1 MTAPSA
7 EPLHGTRAASALN
20 TRLRKIPFLVIAPAV
35 VLIVGLMAGLALAA
49 SGMERLRT
57 QSDDAAA
64 LRSRLLSLTL
74 AERLQRTSEE
84 DRPVVLE
91 RAARR
96 SGAELLLVSA
106 SGHVIIDATQG
117 PPTKA
122 RILELLVAGEGET
135 TTQLGRA
142 RFFSAAFPGTGEYM
156 NVLSFVSAP
165 TAPFASRSLLV
176 WVATLTALLVGAA
189 ALVAFALARDV
200 HADVTFVRNRIVEMA
215 REGAEPTG
223 IPIPVRS
230 VDLVGLLT
238 SAFNVLVDRFTAA
251 EHAYRQD
258 LSGALAYD
266 RDRSDFLAALSHELR
281 TPLNAILGFT
291 DVLLSEV
298 DGPLSADAQE
308 NLSVVRNSGQ
318 HLRALIDDIL
328 DLSALESGELR
339 LNCKVIDVLSIGQE
353 VVREA
358 RIAAEAKQLEVTVV
372 GNRAMAFADARRVRQ
387 IIGNIVGNAVKFTS
401 KGGVTLR
408 IEPRDGGVTISV
420 SDTGPGIARE
430 DHEAIFQEY
439 WQAGEVKRQRVGTG
453 LGLAITRRL
462 VQMHRGFIDLRSQLG
477 KGSTF
482 TIVLP
487 SQPPLV
493 IERAPEPPPPREA
506 IDSGDFGGLP

>member
-1 MTAPSA
+1 MTAPST
-7 EPLHGTRAASALN
+7 EPLHGTRAARALN

-35 VLIVGLMAGLALAA
+35 VLVVGLLAGLALAA

-135 TTQLGRA
+135 TTQLGRS

-339 LNCKVIDVLSIGQE
+339 LNCKVIDVLSIGHE

-408 IEPRDGGVTISV
+408 IEPRDGGVTIAV

-493 IERAPEPPPPREA
+493 IERAPEPPPPRET

>member
-1 MTAPSA
+1 VTNSVSPGK
-7 EPLHGTRAASALN
+7 GTRLSLPHIN
-20 TRLRKIPFLVIAPAV
+20 TRQRIPFLIIAPTV
-35 VLIVGLMAGLALAA
+35 VLVVGLAAGLALAIL
-49 SGMERLRT
+49 GTTRLRT

-64 LRSRLLSLTL
+64 LRCRLLSLTL
-74 AERLQRTSEE
+74 AERLRRTSEE
-84 DRPVVLE
+84 DRPIVVE

-96 SGAELLLVSA
+96 SGAELLLVGA
-106 SGHVIIDATQG
+106 AGNVIVDGTQG
-117 PPTKA
+117 APPKA
-122 RILELLVAGEGET
+122 RILELLVSGEGET
-135 TTQLGRA
+135 TTTLGRS
-142 RFFSAAFPGTGEYM
+142 RFFSAAWQAPSEYM
-156 NVLSFVSAP
+156 N
-165 TAPFASRSLLV
+165 LLV
-176 WVATLTALLVGAA
+176 FVEAPETPLATSSLVVSVATLTALLVGVA
-189 ALVAFALARDV
+189 ALVALALARDV
-200 HADVTFVRNRIVEMA
+200 HADVTFVRSRIVEMA
-215 REGAEPTG
+215 KEGADPTG
-223 IPIPVRS
+223 KPIPVRS

-266 RDRSDFLAALSHELR
+266 RDRSDFLSALSHELR

-298 DGPLSADAQE
+298 DGPLSPDAHE

-339 LNCKVIDVLSIGQE
+339 LTCKMIDVLSIGQE

-358 RIAAEAKQLEVTVV
+358 SISAEAKGIQISIM
-372 GNRAMAFADARRVRQ
+372 GNRAMAHADARRVRQ
-387 IIGNIVGNAVKFTS
+387 IIGNIVSNAVKFTS
-401 KGGVTLR
+401 KGSVTVR
-408 IEPRDGGVTISV
+408 VDPRDGGVAISIT
-420 SDTGPGIARE
+420 DTGPGIARE

-462 VQMHRGFIDLRSQLG
+462 VQMHRGFIDLKSQLG
-477 KGSTF
+477 RGSTF

-487 SQPPLV
+487 SRPPV
-493 IERAPEPPPPREA
+493 VVERSTLPSLPSVDTGEPETMP
-506 IDSGDFGGLP
+506 

>member
-1 MTAPSA
+1 MSA
-7 EPLHGTRAASALN
+7 RQ
-20 TRLRKIPFLVIAPAV
+20 RRIPFLVIAPAV
-35 VLIVGLMAGLALAA
+35 VLIVGLAAGLALAVL
-49 SGMERLRT
+49 GTMRLRT
-57 QSDDAAA
+57 QSDNAAA
-64 LRSRLLSLTL
+64 LRSKLLSLTL
-74 AERLQRTSEE
+74 AARLRSTSEE
-84 DRPVVLE
+84 DRSTVLE

-106 SGHVIIDATQG
+106 AGNVIVDGTQG
-117 PPTKA
+117 APPKA
-122 RILELLVAGEGET
+122 RILQLLVAGEGET
-135 TTQLGRA
+135 TTQLGPA
-142 RFFSAAFPGTGEYM
+142 RFFSAALQAPTEYM
-156 NVLSFVSAP
+156 NLLVFVGAP
-165 TAPFASRSLLV
+165 ETPLATGSLLV
-176 WVATLTALLVGAA
+176 WVATLTALLVGVA
-189 ALVAFALARDV
+189 ALVALALARDV
-200 HADVTFVRNRIVEMA
+200 HADVTFVRKRIVEMA
-215 REGAEPTG
+215 KEGANPTG
-223 IPIPVRS
+223 KAIPVRS

-291 DVLLSEV
+291 DVVLSEV

-339 LNCKVIDVLSIGQE
+339 LNCKMIDVLSIGQE
-353 VVREA
+353 VIREA
-358 RIAAEAKQLEVTVV
+358 RIAAEAKNLEISAI

-401 KGGVTLR
+401 KGGVILR
-408 IEPRDGGVTISV
+408 IDPRDGGVTIAVTDS
-420 SDTGPGIARE
+420 GPGIARE

-439 WQAGEVKRQRVGTG
+439 WQSGEVKRQRVGTG

-462 VQMHRGFIDLRSQLG
+462 VTMHRGFIDLKSQLG

-487 SQPPLV
+487 SRPP
-493 IERAPEPPPPREA
+493 IIAERPPEPPPARQT
-506 IDSGDFGGLP
+506 IDSIDSDIGGLR

>member
-1 MTAPSA
+1 V
-7 EPLHGTRAASALN
+7 N
-20 TRLRKIPFLVIAPAV
+20 TRRRIPFLVIAPTI
-35 VLIVGLMAGLALAA
+35 VLVVGLAAGLALAVL
-49 SGMERLRT
+49 GMMRLRT
-57 QSDDAAA
+57 QSDDAAG
-64 LRSRLLSLTL
+64 LRAKLLSLTL
-74 AERLQRTSEE
+74 AARLRSTSEE
-84 DRPVVLE
+84 DRPSVLE

-96 SGAELLLVSA
+96 SGAELLLVGA
-106 SGHVIIDATQG
+106 AGNVLVDGTQG
-117 PPTKA
+117 APPKA

-135 TTQLGRA
+135 TTRLGRA
-142 RFFSAAFPGTGEYM
+142 RFFSAA
-156 NVLSFVSAP
+156 LQAP
-165 TAPFASRSLLV
+165 TTEYINLLVFVGAPETPFATGSLLV
-176 WVATLTALLVGAA
+176 SVATLTALLVGVA
-189 ALVAFALARDV
+189 ALVALALARDV
-200 HADVTFVRNRIVEMA
+200 HADVTFVRKRIVQMA
-215 REGAEPTG
+215 KEGSEPTG
-223 IPIPVRS
+223 IAIPVRS

-339 LNCKVIDVLSIGQE
+339 LNCKMIDVLSIGQE
-353 VVREA
+353 VIREA
-358 RIAAEAKQLEVTVV
+358 RIAAEAKKLEISVV

-401 KGGVTLR
+401 KGGVMLR
-408 IEPRDGGVTISV
+408 IDPRDGGVTIAI
-420 SDTGPGIARE
+420 SDSGPGIARE

-439 WQAGEVKRQRVGTG
+439 WQAGDVKRQRVGTG

-462 VQMHRGFIDLRSQLG
+462 VTMHRGFIDLKSQLG

-487 SQPPLV
+487 SRPPIIV
-493 IERAPEPPPPREA
+493 ERPPEPPPPRPTIDS
-506 IDSGDFGGLP
+506 IDSGDYGGVP

>member
-1 MTAPSA
+1 VTSLAPR
-7 EPLHGTRAASALN
+7 ETRPPPARRK
-20 TRLRKIPFLVIAPAV
+20 RLRQIPFLVIAPTV
-35 VLIVGLMAGLALAA
+35 VLIVGLAAGFALAV
-49 SGMERLRT
+49 SGTSRLRA
-57 QSDDAAA
+57 QSDGAAE
-64 LRSRLLSLTL
+64 LRCRLLSLTL
-74 AERLQRTSEE
+74 AERLRRTSEE
-84 DRPVVLE
+84 DRTIVLE

-106 SGHVIIDATQG
+106 TGHVLVDATQG
-117 PPTKA
+117 APPKA
-122 RILELLVAGEGET
+122 RLLELMVLGEGEIT
-135 TTQLGRA
+135 TELGRS
-142 RFFSAAFPGTGEYM
+142 RFFSAAFPGPTEYL
-156 NVLSFVSAP
+156 NVLAFVAAP
-165 TAPFASRSLLV
+165 ATPFATGSLLV
-176 WVATLTALLVGAA
+176 WVATLTALLVGVA
-189 ALVAFALARDV
+189 ALAALALARDV
-200 HADVTFVRNRIVEMA
+200 HADVTFVRNRIVAMA
-215 REGAEPTG
+215 REGADPTG
-223 IPIPVRS
+223 KPIPVRS

-308 NLSVVRNSGQ
+308 NLSIVRSSGQ

-339 LNCKVIDVLSIGQE
+339 LTCKVIDVLSIGQE

-358 RIAAEAKQLEVTVV
+358 RIAAEAKQLEISVV
-372 GNRAMAFADARRVRQ
+372 GNRAMAYADGRRVRQ
-387 IIGNIVGNAVKFTS
+387 IIGNVVGNAIKFTS
-401 KGGVTLR
+401 HGGVTLR
-408 IEPRDGGVTISV
+408 IEPRDGGVTIAV

-439 WQAGEVKRQRVGTG
+439 WQAGDVKRQRIGTG

-487 SQPPLV
+487 SQPPV
-493 IERAPEPPPPREA
+493 VSPRPPDPIPDEITDA
-506 IDSGDFGGLP
+506 GKGAGIS

>member
-1 MTAPSA
+1 VKRDSVRESRP
-7 EPLHGTRAASALN
+7 PHPLN
-20 TRLRKIPFLVIAPAV
+20 TRLRRIPFLVIAPTV
-35 VLIVGLMAGLALAA
+35 VLIVGLAAGLALAV
-49 SGMERLRT
+49 SGTSRLRA

-64 LRSRLLSLTL
+64 LRCRLLSLTL
-74 AERLQRTSEE
+74 AERLRRTSEE
-84 DRPVVLE
+84 DRGVVLE

-106 SGHVIIDATQG
+106 TGQVVVDATQG
-117 PPTKA
+117 APPNA
-122 RILELLVAGEGET
+122 RLLELMVLGEGET
-135 TTQLGRA
+135 TTELGRS
-142 RFFSAAFPGTGEYM
+142 RFFSAAFPGPSEYM
-156 NVLSFVSAP
+156 NVLSFVAAP
-165 TAPFASRSLLV
+165 TTPFATGSLLV
-176 WVATLTALLVGAA
+176 WVAALTALLVGVA
-189 ALVAFALARDV
+189 ALAALALARDV
-200 HADVTFVRNRIVEMA
+200 HADVTFVRNRIVAMA
-215 REGAEPTG
+215 REGADPTG
-223 IPIPVRS
+223 KPIPVRS
-230 VDLVGLLT
+230 VDLVGILT

-298 DGPLSADAQE
+298 DGPLSADAKE

-339 LNCKVIDVLSIGQE
+339 LTCKMIDVLSIGQE

-358 RIAAEAKQLEVTVV
+358 RIAAEAKQLEISVV
-372 GNRAMAFADARRVRQ
+372 GNRAMAYADGRRVRQ
-387 IIGNIVGNAVKFTS
+387 IIGNIVGNAIKFTS
-401 KGGVTLR
+401 RGGVMLR
-408 IEPRDGGVTISV
+408 IDPRDGGVTIAVTDS
-420 SDTGPGIARE
+420 GPGIARE

-439 WQAGEVKRQRVGTG
+439 WQAGDVKRQRIGTG

-487 SQPPLV
+487 SQPPV
-493 IERAPEPPPPREA
+493 VVSQAPPDPVPDEITDAGKSVSVRR
-506 IDSGDFGGLP
+506 S

>member
-1 MTAPSA
+1 MTS
-7 EPLHGTRAASALN
+7 RQ
-20 TRLRKIPFLVIAPAV
+20 RKFPFLVIAPAIV
-35 VLIVGLMAGLALAA
+35 IIVGLAAGVALAVL
-49 SGMERLRT
+49 GTGRLKD

-64 LRSRLLSLTL
+64 LRCKLLSLTL
-74 AERLQRTSEE
+74 AERLRRTTGD
-84 DRPVVLE
+84 DRAIVVE

-96 SGAELLLVSA
+96 SGAELLLVTSD
-106 SGHVIIDATQG
+106 GDVIADGTQG
-117 PPTKA
+117 APRKDQIVDLI
-122 RILELLVAGEGET
+122 RAGEGET
-135 TTQLGRA
+135 TTELGRS
-142 RFFSAAFPGTGEYM
+142 RFFAAALQAPSQHT
-156 NVLSFVSAP
+156 NVLAFVEAP
-165 TAPFASRSLLV
+165 ETPFATPSLVV
-176 WVATLTALLVGAA
+176 WVGTLTALLVGVA
-189 ALVAFALARDV
+189 ALVALAVARDV
-200 HADVTFVRNRIVEMA
+200 HSDVAFVRKRIVEMA
-215 REGAEPTG
+215 KEGADPTG
-223 IPIPVRS
+223 KPIPVRS

-298 DGPLSADAQE
+298 DGPLSEDAIE

-339 LNCKVIDVLSIGQE
+339 LNCKMIDVFSIAQE

-358 RIAAEAKQLEVTVV
+358 RIAAEAKHLEIGIV
-372 GNRAMAFADARRVRQ
+372 GNRAMAYADGRRVRQ
-387 IIGNIVGNAVKFTS
+387 IIGNIVGNAIKFTS
-401 KGGVTLR
+401 KGGVSLR
-408 IEPRDGGVTISV
+408 VDPRDGGVTIAI

-439 WQAGEVKRQRVGTG
+439 WQARDVKRQRTGTG

-462 VQMHRGFIDLRSQLG
+462 VTMHRGFIDLKSQLG

-487 SQPPLV
+487 SRPPV
-493 IERAPEPPPPREA
+493 VAPVPVEPPPRQT
-506 IDSGDFGGLP
+506 IDSGDFGGLQ

>member
-1 MTAPSA
+1 M
-7 EPLHGTRAASALN
+7 
-20 TRLRKIPFLVIAPAV
+20 
-35 VLIVGLMAGLALAA
+35 VLIVGLLAGLALAI
-49 SGMERLRT
+49 SGTARLRA

-64 LRSRLLSLTL
+64 LRARVLSLTL
-74 AERLQRTSEE
+74 AERLRRTSEE
-84 DRPVVLE
+84 DRTAVLE

-96 SGAELLLVSA
+96 SGAELLLVKTGGA
-106 SGHVIIDATQG
+106 VIIDATQG
-117 PPTKA
+117 PPPKA

-135 TTQLGRA
+135 TTELGRS
-142 RFFSAAFPGTGEYM
+142 RFFSAALQGSSEYM
-156 NVLSFVSAP
+156 NLIAFVSAP
-165 TAPFASRSLLV
+165 ATPFATGSLVV
-176 WVATLTALLVGAA
+176 WVGILTALLVGVA
-189 ALVAFALARDV
+189 ALVALALARDV
-200 HADVTFVRNRIVEMA
+200 HADVNFVRNRIVEMA
-215 REGAEPTG
+215 REGADPTG
-223 IPIPVRS
+223 KPIPVRS

-238 SAFNVLVDRFTAA
+238 SAFDVLVDRFTAA

-298 DGPLSADAQE
+298 DGPLSADARE

-358 RIAAEAKQLEVTVV
+358 RIAAEAKQLEVSVV

-408 IEPRDGGVTISV
+408 IDPRDGGVTIAV
-420 SDTGPGIARE
+420 TDTGPGIARE

-439 WQAGEVKRQRVGTG
+439 WQAGDVKRQRVGTG

-482 TIVLP
+482 TVVWP

-493 IERAPEPPPPREA
+493 VERPPEPPPRA
-506 IDSGDFGGLP
+506 TIDSGDFGGLP

>member
-1 MTAPSA
+1 MTT
-7 EPLHGTRAASALN
+7 EPLRETHSSGTAN
-20 TRLRKIPFLVIAPAV
+20 TRLRKLPFLVIAPAV
-35 VLIVGLMAGLALAA
+35 VLIVGLLAGLALAA
-49 SGMERLRT
+49 SGMARLRT

-64 LRSRLLSLTL
+64 LRCRLLSLTL
-74 AERLQRTSEE
+74 AERLRRTSEE

-106 SGHVIIDATQG
+106 AGHVIVDGTQG
-117 PPTKA
+117 APAKA

-135 TTQLGRA
+135 TTELGRA
-142 RFFSAAFPGTGEYM
+142 RFYSAALQAPTEYI
-156 NVLSFVSAP
+156 NLLVFVSAP
-165 TAPFASRSLLV
+165 AAPFASGSLLV
-176 WVATLTALLVGAA
+176 WVATLTALLVGVA
-189 ALVAFALARDV
+189 ALAALALARDV
-200 HADVTFVRNRIVEMA
+200 HADVTFVRKRIVEMA

-223 IPIPVRS
+223 IAIPVRS

-339 LNCKVIDVLSIGQE
+339 LTCKMIDVLSIGQE
-353 VVREA
+353 VVREI
-358 RIAAEAKQLEVTVV
+358 RIAAEAKKLEVSVV

-401 KGGVTLR
+401 KGGVTVR
-408 IEPRDGGVTISV
+408 IDPRDGGVTIAV
-420 SDTGPGIARE
+420 TDTGPGIARE

-439 WQAGEVKRQRVGTG
+439 WQAGEVKRQRIGTG

-487 SQPPLV
+487 SQPPLIV
-493 IERAPEPPPPREA
+493 ERPVLPAPRETMN
-506 IDSGDFGGLP
+506 SGDFGGLP

>member
-1 MTAPSA
+1 MSA
-7 EPLHGTRAASALN
+7 KQ
-20 TRLRKIPFLVIAPAV
+20 RKIPFLVIAPAV
-35 VLIVGLMAGLALAA
+35 VLIVGLAAGLALAVL
-49 SGMERLRT
+49 GTMRLRT

-64 LRSRLLSLTL
+64 LRSKLLSLTL
-74 AERLQRTSEE
+74 AARLRSTSEE
-84 DRPVVLE
+84 DRGAVLE

-106 SGHVIIDATQG
+106 AGNVIVDGTQG
-117 PPTKA
+117 APPKA
-122 RILELLVAGEGET
+122 RILQLLVAGEGET

-142 RFFSAAFPGTGEYM
+142 RFFSAALQAPTEYM
-156 NVLSFVSAP
+156 NLLVFVGAP
-165 TAPFASRSLLV
+165 ETPFATGSLLV
-176 WVATLTALLVGAA
+176 WVGTLTGLLVGVA
-189 ALVAFALARDV
+189 ALVALALARDV
-200 HADVTFVRNRIVEMA
+200 HADVTFVRKRIVEMA
-215 REGAEPTG
+215 KEGADPTG
-223 IPIPVRS
+223 RPIPVRS

-339 LNCKVIDVLSIGQE
+339 LNCKMIDVLSIGQE
-353 VVREA
+353 VIREA
-358 RIAAEAKQLEVTVV
+358 RIAAEAKNLEISAI

-401 KGGVTLR
+401 KGGVILR
-408 IEPRDGGVTISV
+408 IEPRDGGVTIAITDS
-420 SDTGPGIARE
+420 GPGIARE

-439 WQAGEVKRQRVGTG
+439 WQSGEVKRQRVGTG

-462 VQMHRGFIDLRSQLG
+462 VTMHRGFIDLKSQLG

-487 SQPPLV
+487 SRPPV
-493 IERAPEPPPPREA
+493 IAERPPEPPPARQT
-506 IDSGDFGGLP
+506 IDSIDSDVSGLR

>member
-1 MTAPSA
+1 VS
-7 EPLHGTRAASALN
+7 TRQ
-20 TRLRKIPFLVIAPAV
+20 RKIPFLVIAPAV
-35 VLIVGLMAGLALAA
+35 VLIVGLAAGVALAVL
-49 SGMERLRT
+49 GTVRLKT
-57 QSDDAAA
+57 QSDDAAS
-64 LRSRLLSLTL
+64 LRCKLLSLTL
-74 AERLQRTSEE
+74 AERLRRTSGE
-84 DRPVVLE
+84 DRAVVVE

-106 SGHVIIDATQG
+106 DGTVVVDGTQG
-117 PPTKA
+117 APPKD
-122 RILELLVAGEGET
+122 RILDLLVAGEGET
-135 TTQLGRA
+135 TTELGRS
-142 RFFSAAFPGTGEYM
+142 RFFSAALQQAPTEYM
-156 NVLSFVSAP
+156 NVLAFVAAP
-165 TAPFASRSLLV
+165 ETPFATQSLVV
-176 WVATLTALLVGAA
+176 WVATLTALLVGVA
-189 ALVAFALARDV
+189 ALVALALARDV
-200 HADVTFVRNRIVEMA
+200 HADVTFVRKRIVEMA

-298 DGPLSADAQE
+298 DGPLSEDAQE

-339 LNCKVIDVLSIGQE
+339 LNCKMIDVLSIGQE

-358 RIAAEAKQLEVTVV
+358 RIAAEAKSLEISVV
-372 GNRAMAFADARRVRQ
+372 GNRAMAFADGRRVRQ

-401 KGGVTLR
+401 KGRVTLR
-408 IEPRDGGVTISV
+408 IDPRDGGVTIAV
-420 SDTGPGIARE
+420 TDTGPGIARE

-439 WQAGEVKRQRVGTG
+439 WQAGDVKRQRVGTG

-462 VQMHRGFIDLRSQLG
+462 VQMHRGFIDLKSQLG
-477 KGSTF
+477 KGTTF

-487 SQPPLV
+487 SRPPVV
-493 IERAPEPPPPREA
+493 IVTPPEPPPRQT
-506 IDSGDFGGLP
+506 IDSGDFGVLP

>member
-1 MTAPSA
+1 MS
-7 EPLHGTRAASALN
+7 TRQ
-20 TRLRKIPFLVIAPAV
+20 RKIPFLVIAPAI
-35 VLIVGLMAGLALAA
+35 VLIVGLAAGLALAVL
-49 SGMERLRT
+49 GTMRLRT
-57 QSDDAAA
+57 QSDDAAL
-64 LRSRLLSLTL
+64 LRARLLSLTL
-74 AERLQRTSEE
+74 AERIRSTSEE
-84 DRPVVLE
+84 DRPAVLE

-96 SGAELLLVSA
+96 SGAELLLVTA
-106 SGHVIIDATQG
+106 DGNVMVDGTQG
-117 PPTKA
+117 APPKP
-122 RILELLVAGEGET
+122 RILELLIAGEGET
-135 TTQLGRA
+135 TTQLGRV
-142 RFFSAAFPGTGEYM
+142 RFFSAA
-156 NVLSFVSAP
+156 LQAP
-165 TAPFASRSLLV
+165 TDYVNLLVFVAAPATPFATGSLLV
-176 WVATLTALLVGAA
+176 WVATLTGLLVGVA
-189 ALVAFALARDV
+189 ALVALALARDV
-200 HADVTFVRNRIVEMA
+200 HADVTFVRKRIVAMA
-215 REGAEPTG
+215 KEGADPTG

-291 DVLLSEV
+291 EVLLSEV

-339 LNCKVIDVLSIGQE
+339 LNCKMIDVLSIGQE

-358 RIAAEAKQLEVTVV
+358 RIAAEAKHLEISAV

-387 IIGNIVGNAVKFTS
+387 IIGNIVGNAVKFTTQ
-401 KGGVTLR
+401 GGVTLR
-408 IEPRDGGVTISV
+408 IDPRDGGVTIAVTDS
-420 SDTGPGIARE
+420 GAGIAPQ

-439 WQAGEVKRQRVGTG
+439 WQAGDVKRQRVGTG

-462 VQMHRGFIDLRSQLG
+462 VQMHRGFIDLKSQLG

-487 SQPPLV
+487 SRPPV
-493 IERAPEPPPPREA
+493 IVERASEAAPRA
-506 IDSGDFGGLP
+506 TIDSIDSSEFGGLP

>member
-1 MTAPSA
+1 MTPES
-7 EPLHGTRAASALN
+7 LRVTRASGAVN
-20 TRLRKIPFLVIAPAV
+20 MRLRKIPFLVIAPAV
-35 VLIVGLMAGLALAA
+35 VLIVGLAAGLALAM
-49 SGMERLRT
+49 SGSARLRA

-74 AERLQRTSEE
+74 AERLRSTSEE
-84 DRPVVLE
+84 DRAAVVE

-106 SGHVIIDATQG
+106 DGHVIVDGTQG
-117 PPTKA
+117 APPKA
-122 RILELLVAGEGET
+122 RILALLVAGEGET
-135 TTQLGRA
+135 TTQLGRC
-142 RFFSAAFPGTGEYM
+142 RFFSAALQAPTEYL
-156 NVLSFVSAP
+156 NLLAFVSAP
-165 TAPFASRSLLV
+165 TAPFATGSLLV
-176 WVATLTALLVGAA
+176 WVAALTALLVGAA
-189 ALVAFALARDV
+189 ALVALALARDV

-215 REGAEPTG
+215 REGADPTG
-223 IPIPVRS
+223 KPIPVRS

-339 LNCKVIDVLSIGQE
+339 LTCKMIDVLSIGQE

-358 RIAAEAKQLEVTVV
+358 RIAAEQKQLSVTVI

-387 IIGNIVGNAVKFTS
+387 IIGNILGNAVKFTS
-401 KGGVTLR
+401 RGGVTLR
-408 IEPRDGGVTISV
+408 IEPRDGGVTIAV
-420 SDTGPGIARE
+420 TDTGPGIARE

-439 WQAGEVKRQRVGTG
+439 WQAGDVKRQRVGTG

-493 IERAPEPPPPREA
+493 TERPPEPAPRETMN
-506 IDSGDFGGLP
+506 SVDFEALP

>member
-1 MTAPSA
+1 MSQ
-7 EPLHGTRAASALN
+7 RQK
-20 TRLRKIPFLVIAPAV
+20 KIPFLVIAPAV
-35 VLIVGLMAGLALAA
+35 VLIVGLAAGVALAVL
-49 SGMERLRT
+49 GTVRLKT
-57 QSDDAAA
+57 QSDDAAS
-64 LRSRLLSLTL
+64 LRCKLLSLTL
-74 AERLQRTSEE
+74 AERLRRTSGE
-84 DRPVVLE
+84 DRAVVLE

-96 SGAELLLVSA
+96 SGAELLLVNA
-106 SGHVIIDATQG
+106 DGTVIVDGTQG
-117 PPTKA
+117 APAKE
-122 RILELLVAGEGET
+122 RILDLLVAGEGET
-135 TTQLGRA
+135 TTELGRS
-142 RFFSAAFPGTGEYM
+142 RFFSAALQQAPTEYL
-156 NVLSFVSAP
+156 NVLAFVEAP
-165 TAPFASRSLLV
+165 ETPFATPSLVV
-176 WVATLTALLVGAA
+176 WVGTLTALLVGVA
-189 ALVAFALARDV
+189 ALVALALARDV

-215 REGAEPTG
+215 REGADPTG
-223 IPIPVRS
+223 KPIPVRS

-298 DGPLSADAQE
+298 DGPLSEDAKE

-339 LNCKVIDVLSIGQE
+339 LSCKVIDVLSIGQE

-358 RIAAEAKQLEVTVV
+358 RIAAEAKNLEISIV
-372 GNRAMAFADARRVRQ
+372 GNRAMAFADGRRVRQ
-387 IIGNIVGNAVKFTS
+387 IIGNIVGNALKFTS
-401 KGGVTLR
+401 KGGVSVR
-408 IEPRDGGVTISV
+408 IEPRDGGVTIAV

-439 WQAGEVKRQRVGTG
+439 WQAGDVKRQRVGTG

-462 VQMHRGFIDLRSQLG
+462 VQMHRGFIDLKSQLG

-487 SQPPLV
+487 SQPPVVVQL
-493 IERAPEPPPPREA
+493 PEPPPRQT
-506 IDSGDFGGLP
+506 IDSGDFGVLP

>member
-1 MTAPSA
+1 VST
-7 EPLHGTRAASALN
+7 GQ
-20 TRLRKIPFLVIAPAV
+20 RKIPFLVLAPAV
-35 VLIVGLMAGLALAA
+35 VLIVGLAAGLALAVLGTA
-49 SGMERLRT
+49 RLQT

-64 LRSRLLSLTL
+64 LRCKLLSLTL
-74 AERLQRTSEE
+74 AERLRRTSGE
-84 DRPVVLE
+84 DRVVVVE

-106 SGHVIIDATQG
+106 DGTVIVDGTQG
-117 PPTKA
+117 APPKE
-122 RILELLVAGEGET
+122 RILDLLVAGVGET
-135 TTQLGRA
+135 TTELGRS
-142 RFFSAAFPGTGEYM
+142 RFFSAALQQAPTEYL
-156 NVLSFVSAP
+156 NVLAFVEAP
-165 TAPFASRSLLV
+165 ETPFATRSLVV
-176 WVATLTALLVGAA
+176 WVATLTALLVGVAV
-189 ALVAFALARDV
+189 LVALALARDV

-223 IPIPVRS
+223 IAIPVRS

-298 DGPLSADAQE
+298 DGPLSEDAQE

-339 LNCKVIDVLSIGQE
+339 LNCKMIDVLSIGQE

-358 RIAAEAKQLEVTVV
+358 RIAAEAKSLEISVQ
-372 GNRAMAFADARRVRQ
+372 GNRAMAFADGRRVRQ

-408 IEPRDGGVTISV
+408 IDPRDGGVTIAV
-420 SDTGPGIARE
+420 TDTGPGIARE

-439 WQAGEVKRQRVGTG
+439 WQAGEVKRQRIGTG

-462 VQMHRGFIDLRSQLG
+462 VQMHRGFIDLKSQLG
-477 KGSTF
+477 RGSTF

-487 SQPPLV
+487 SRPPVVVQLP
-493 IERAPEPPPPREA
+493 PEPPRQT
-506 IDSGDFGGLP
+506 IDSGDFGVLP